1 MDWRE
6 ELKDRLRQADAI
18 VQKDDADV
26 VIIRRST
33 PDRRTGG
40 LRDVFAVTEPGNAD
54 RGTECHSAAAADVKA
69 RLIASDKRV
78 AVWYQDDDATNGPC
92 VLVESYRR
100 RT

>member
-18 VQKDDADV
+18 VEKDDADV
-26 VIIRRST
+26 VIVRRST
-33 PDRRTGG
+33 LDRRTGG
-40 LRDVFAVTEPGNAD
+40 L
-54 RGTECHSAAAADVKA
+54 K
-69 RLIASDKRV
+69 
-78 AVWYQDDDATNGPC
+78 NGPC